1 MPLCIIKPLNDV
13 RRKFSTIPTGNQE
26 GRSLQP
32 DFTDMICPYMG
43 QGEYPL
49 TLFIDPQPYKR
60 IGCAKHGQKHLHA
73 KVSNAEA
80 EVT

>member
-1 MPLCIIKPLNDV
+1 
-13 RRKFSTIPTGNQE
+13 
-26 GRSLQP
+26 
-32 DFTDMICPYMG
+32 MG

-49 TLFIDPQPYKR
+49 TLFIDPQSYKR
-60 IGCAKHGQKHLHA
+60 TGCAKYGQKHLHA

>member
-1 MPLCIIKPLNDV
+1 MLQSNPYLQERIK
-13 RRKFSTIPTGNQE
+13 
-26 GRSLQP
+26 GRSLQLRRT
-32 DFTDMICPYMG
+32 DFTDRICPYMG

-60 IGCAKHGQKHLHA
+60 IGCVKYGQKHLHA
-73 KVSNAEA
+73 KVSN

>member
-1 MPLCIIKPLNDV
+1 MSRGYVYLELRRTLRYGLEATRSTSAQLC
-13 RRKFSTIPTGNQE
+13 RT
-26 GRSLQP
+26 
-32 DFTDMICPYMG
+32 DFTDRICPYMG

-60 IGCAKHGQKHLHA
+60 IGCAKYGQKHLHA
-73 KVSNAEA
+73 KVSN

>member
-1 MPLCIIKPLNDV
+1 
-13 RRKFSTIPTGNQE
+13 
-26 GRSLQP
+26 
-32 DFTDMICPYMG
+32 MG

-60 IGCAKHGQKHLHA
+60 TKHLHA
-73 KVSNAEA
+73 KVSNDEA

>member
-1 MPLCIIKPLNDV
+1 
-13 RRKFSTIPTGNQE
+13 
-26 GRSLQP
+26 
-32 DFTDMICPYMG
+32 MG

-60 IGCAKHGQKHLHA
+60 IGSAKYGQKHLHA
-73 KVSNAEA
+73 KVSNAKA